1 MKEKCIHEDHRS
13 RMRQRFH
20 DSPDSLAKHELVE
33 LLLFYAIPRRNVNDE
48 AHRLIDKYGSVSQ
61 ILHADIDSLSDV
73 EGIGNGAATFLS
85 LIGKIIDTINK
96 EQEESVVLFN
106 FENAKTY
113 FTEILSKRTTETL
126 CAVYLAKDGRM
137 LLKETYTNNSISD
150 VEVDTTPFSKAI
162 SRVNPHAVVIAH
174 NHPSGNPKPSA
185 NDDVA
190 TEKLATMFLL
200 HGVKL
205 YDHVIVAG
213 KKVYSYNLDGRLEP
227 ILRSAYERCKG
238 L

>member
-1 MKEKCIHEDHRS
+1 M
-13 RMRQRFH
+13 
-20 DSPDSLAKHELVE
+20 
-33 LLLFYAIPRRNVNDE
+33 
-48 AHRLIDKYGSVSQ
+48 
-61 ILHADIDSLSDV
+61 
-73 EGIGNGAATFLS
+73 
-85 LIGKIIDTINK
+85 
-96 EQEESVVLFN
+96 
-106 FENAKTY
+106 
-113 FTEILSKRTTETL
+113 
-126 CAVYLAKDGRM
+126 
-137 LLKETYTNNSISD
+137 
-150 VEVDTTPFSKAI
+150 EVDTTPFSKAI
-162 SRVNPHAVVIAH
+162 SQVNPHAVVVAH

>member
-113 FTEILSKRTTETL
+113 FTEILSKAHNR
-126 CAVYLAKDGRM
+126 
-137 LLKETYTNNSISD
+137 NSLRR
-150 VEVDTTPFSKAI
+150 I
-162 SRVNPHAVVIAH
+162 SRQRRART
-174 NHPSGNPKPSA
+174 SEGN
-185 NDDVA
+185 
-190 TEKLATMFLL
+190 L
-200 HGVKL
+200 HKRQ
-205 YDHVIVAG
+205 YF
-213 KKVYSYNLDGRLEP
+213 GR
-227 ILRSAYERCKG
+227 
-238 L
+238 